1 MPAPVEPGHAKL
13 DGWLPKVAAGLA
25 VLGIAAAVT
34 VYANQGRL
42 DERVAD
48 VEEDAD
54 ACCTEAGEATK
65 AIIRLE
71 GRFDGVEANQLRI
84 LDRLDKLIEGD

>member
-1 MPAPVEPGHAKL
+1 MQTLDKL
-13 DGWLPKVAAGLA
+13 DGWQGKLLGAVLALA
-25 VLGIAAAVT
+25 VLGIGSGIA

-42 DERVAD
+42 DERISD

-71 GRFDGVEANQLRI
+71 GRFDGVEANQRRI
-84 LDRLDKLIEGD
+84 LDRLDKLIEGE